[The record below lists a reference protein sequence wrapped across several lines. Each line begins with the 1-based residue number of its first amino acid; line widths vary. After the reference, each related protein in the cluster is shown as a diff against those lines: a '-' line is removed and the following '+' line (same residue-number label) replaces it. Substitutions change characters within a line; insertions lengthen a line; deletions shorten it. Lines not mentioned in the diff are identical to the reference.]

1 MIKFREQK
9 IIAVKDWDNLV
20 KKLMVV
26 HTLSSNRMTVENVG
40 CFI

>member
-20 KKLMVV
+20 KETYGRQYAFQQQDDCRERGV
-26 HTLSSNRMTVENVG
+26 
-40 CFI
+40 F

>member
-20 KKLMVV
+20 KKNLW
-26 HTLSSNRMTVENVG
+26 SSIRFPATG
-40 CFI
+40 